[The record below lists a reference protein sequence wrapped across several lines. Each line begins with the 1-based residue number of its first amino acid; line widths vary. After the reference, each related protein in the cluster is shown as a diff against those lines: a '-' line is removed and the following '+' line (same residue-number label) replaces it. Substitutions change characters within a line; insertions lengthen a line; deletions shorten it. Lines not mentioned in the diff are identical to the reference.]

1 MLFTNT
7 VIAPRS
13 HTGASTDGT
22 IDLGYSSERF
32 KDAHFSGTV
41 DCAEITY
48 DKVDNSAGNSGLNV
62 NGQYSYDDNNENSIG
77 SNFHSNHTFIYI
89 TTNAGFTVV
98 PVLSN
103 GGAGIAWAN
112 YLWDPD
118 GQSWGSAN
126 DMTFTQS
133 GTGGNTFRIRIS
145 AGTGV
150 GTIER
155 TSGSMAYQVY
165 VSRPAGGS

>member
-1 MLFTNT
+1 MQNLKMHIFLN
-7 VIAPRS
+7 
-13 HTGASTDGT
+13 
-22 IDLGYSSERF
+22 
-32 KDAHFSGTV
+32 V

-48 DKVDNSAGNSGLNV
+48 NKVNNSAGNSGLNV
-62 NGQYSYDDNNENSIG
+62 SAQYSYDDNNTNTIG
-77 SNFHSNHTFIYI
+77 SHFHNNHTFIYI
-89 TTNAGFTVV
+89 NTNAGFTVV

-118 GQSWGSAN
+118 NQTWTSAN

-133 GTGGNTFRIRIS
+133 GTSGNTFRIQIS
-145 AGTGV
+145 AGQGT
-150 GTIER
+150 GTIQR

-165 VSRPAGGS
+165 ISRPAGGS